1 MPIPDEWLASS
12 SVSQD
17 VLHKT
22 TDTLWH
28 AGGGFGSKDRFPLVA
43 AAYGGLLMVLTTFR
57 RRLKVSK
64 ICARCGRPACRRCN
78 TELKDN
84 TVCGQCF
91 HAFVRKEQ
99 IDSKS
104 KIAKELQ
111 IRHFLRRQESIVRG
125 INFILPGVGQ
135 LMKGRTVRG
144 ILFLL
149 IISVVLAQL
158 LLGDALLRNPASI
171 GGRVDWLM
179 VAPLGIVLIS
189 FYLWAVIDAFR
200 RDG

>member
-1 MPIPDEWLASS
+1 M
-12 SVSQD
+12 
-17 VLHKT
+17 
-22 TDTLWH
+22 
-28 AGGGFGSKDRFPLVA
+28 
-43 AAYGGLLMVLTTFR
+43 
-57 RRLKVSK
+57 
-64 ICARCGRPACRRCN
+64 
-78 TELKDN
+78 
-84 TVCGQCF
+84 CGQCF